1 MSNSHQIHIPD
12 KLIPVFSGD
21 ARYRCAYGG
30 RGSGKTRSFATMAA
44 VRGLVEA
51 SAGNQGIILC
61 CREYQNSLEESS
73 LSEVKAAIADDSWLT
88 AGYEVGDKYVRTK
101 DGNVSFAFS
110 GLRHNIASIKSKAR
124 ILVCWIDEA
133 EPVTD
138 EAWSVL
144 IPTVRAD
151 GSEIWV
157 TWNPLRKDSATNK
170 RFRDSKDPD
179 TKIVQLNW
187 RDNPRFPVVLEA
199 ERQRDLRDR
208 PEQYDHVWEGGFL
221 TVMPGAYY
229 GKCLADARREGRI
242 ARVSRDPLMTLR
254 LYWDIGGS
262 GAKADACV
270 IWVCQ
275 FVGREIRMLDY
286 YEAQGQPLEA
296 HVAWLRQQ
304 GYGPDKA
311 QVWLPHDG
319 AQQDKVFA
327 VSYESAL
334 KGIGYRTHIVPN
346 QGKGAAKARIEAMR
360 LRFPMMWFNEATT
373 SAGIEAL
380 GWYHE
385 KIDEERGIGLGP
397 DHDWSSH
404 CCLVAGTLIDTAR
417 GLVPIE
423 QVTDADMV
431 KTPVGLASVQWS
443 GAIKV
448 AGDLVEIELSSG
460 NKLVCTPDHPVFT
473 TAGVVNADSIRYND
487 TLLTEGVSPCLSS
500 EIVKS
505 VGYRDAFIE
514 STKGFGIG
522 TGPAVDSM
530 FPRKAGSRPCS
541 TGLFSW
547 LRAAVKP
554 PRLMVIGTI
563 SSPITGLSELKA
575 LAGRLIVSI
584 RSKSL
589 MGRSIIADQ
598 MVIMG
603 ESSQGLSLSTA
614 QSGSIIMVPFK
625 TDAISTTST
634 GISQTIQSLIF
645 SCLPR
650 RNIAGTM
657 QPKANG
663 LGLPGLLLPL
673 KLLETGQG
681 LGTEA
686 KRACGGILSTVR
698 GFLLRCLSM
707 LNTAKYAGKNTEQS
721 NTTGQNTVVRAVSL
735 RHIHQSRTV
744 YDLTVKHHHCYFANG
759 VLVSNCDAAG
769 MLALTYKPPSETL
782 HKPIRYN
789 TSRPRD
795 RAMGY

>member
-12 KLIPVFSGD
+12 KLIPVFTGD

-44 VRGLVEA
+44 VRGLIES

-61 CREYQNSLEESS
+61 CREYQNSLDESS
-73 LSEVKAAIADDSWLT
+73 LSEIKAAIADDAWLT
-88 AGYEVGDKYVRTK
+88 DGYEVGDKYVRTK
-101 DGNVSFAFS
+101 DGKVSFAFA

-242 ARVSRDPLMTLR
+242 SRVSRDPLMTLR

-423 QVTDADMV
+423 QVT
-431 KTPVGLASVQWS
+431 
-443 GAIKV
+443 
-448 AGDLVEIELSSG
+448 AGDEVILGDGVTGRVSGGGYIKHADTVIVTLTTGEILE
-460 NKLVCTPDHPVFT
+460 CTPDHKIYTQYGWVEASNLRLDYHGIHTGNIPMWGGMADFAE
-473 TAGVVNADSIRYND
+473 AGVR
-487 TLLTEGVSPCLSS
+487 EGLQAYP
-500 EIVKS
+500 EIW
-505 VGYRDAFIE
+505 E
-514 STKGFGIG
+514 E
-522 TGPAVDSM
+522 P
-530 FPRKAGSRPCS
+530 
-541 TGLFSW
+541 
-547 LRAAVKP
+547 
-554 PRLMVIGTI
+554 MV
-563 SSPITGLSELKA
+563 A
-575 LAGRLIVSI
+575 
-584 RSKSL
+584 
-589 MGRSIIADQ
+589 M
-598 MVIMG
+598 
-603 ESSQGLSLSTA
+603 
-614 QSGSIIMVPFK
+614 
-625 TDAISTTST
+625 
-634 GISQTIQSLIF
+634 IF
-645 SCLPR
+645 SHKGDD
-650 RNIAGTM
+650 A
-657 QPKANG
+657 
-663 LGLPGLLLPL
+663 PG
-673 KLLETGQG
+673 
-681 LGTEA
+681 
-686 KRACGGILSTVR
+686 
-698 GFLLRCLSM
+698 
-707 LNTAKYAGKNTEQS
+707 
-721 NTTGQNTVVRAVSL
+721 VVSVAPGRENVP
-735 RHIHQSRTV
+735 V
-744 YDLTVKHHHCYFANG
+744 YDITVDKHHCYFANG

-769 MLALTYKPPSETL
+769 MLALTYKPPSDTL
-782 HKPIRYN
+782 RKPIRYN